1 MVQER
6 QAVQD
11 MASDTNI
18 MTKPPGAVLHPG
30 SRAIFRHWEAI
41 RGESP
46 APDRDDLDL
55 RQLGQFVSWL
65 FIMERSPRTGGYVWR
80 LAGSKV
86 CELWRRELTGS
97 EVLTGWDRFEF
108 ETIQRLLNG
117 VSKNLQPCT
126 LRLRLTTSL
135 GRIIDVEVIALP
147 MRARDGSIHVFG
159 GVLPF
164 RDAEA
169 LGHERIASIDLS
181 SARTI
186 WTEPVPGDHASR
198 RAKVPLRLVSGGS
211 D

>member
-1 MVQER
+1 L
-6 QAVQD
+6 
-11 MASDTNI
+11 ASETNI
-18 MTKPPGAVLHPG
+18 ITKPPGDALHPG
-30 SRAIFRHWEAI
+30 SRAVFRHWEAI

-46 APDRDDLDL
+46 AAHRDDLDL

-65 FIMERSPRTGGYVWR
+65 FIIERSPRSGGYVWR

-97 EVLTGWDRFEF
+97 EVLTGWDRFDA
-108 ETIQRLLNG
+108 ETIRRLFDG
-117 VSKNLQPCT
+117 VTKDLQPCA

-135 GRIIDVEVIALP
+135 SQVMDLEVIALP
-147 MRARDGSIHVFG
+147 LKARDGSIHIFG
-159 GVLPF
+159 GALPF

-169 LGHERIASIDLS
+169 LGHERITSNEVS

-198 RAKVPLRLVSGGS
+198 RVKVPLRLVSGGH

>member
-1 MVQER
+1 L
-6 QAVQD
+6 
-11 MASDTNI
+11 ASDTKI
-18 MTKPPGAVLHPG
+18 ITKPPGDVLHPG

-65 FIMERSPRTGGYVWR
+65 FIIERSPRTGTYSWR

-97 EVLTGWDRFEF
+97 EVLAGWDRFEV
-108 ETIQRLLNG
+108 ETVRRLFDG
-117 VSKNLQPCT
+117 VSRNLQPCT

-135 GRIIDVEVIALP
+135 GQLVDTEMIALP
-147 MRARDGSIHVFG
+147 LRARDGHSVHIFG
-159 GVLPF
+159 GVMPF
-164 RDAEA
+164 RDAGA
-169 LGHERIASIDLS
+169 LGHERITSVELA

-186 WTEPVPGDHASR
+186 WTEPIPGDHAVR
-198 RAKVPLRLVSGGS
+198 QPKQRPAYAPLRLVSGGH

>member
-1 MVQER
+1 MR
-6 QAVQD
+6 D
-11 MASDTNI
+11 LASDTNVI
-18 MTKPPGAVLHPG
+18 TKPPGDALHPG

-41 RGESP
+41 RGESS
-46 APDRDDLDL
+46 APNRDDLDL
-55 RQLGQFVSWL
+55 RQLCQFVSWL
-65 FIMERSPRTGGYVWR
+65 FIMERSPRTGGYLWR

-97 EVLTGWDRFEF
+97 EVLIGWDRFEF
-108 ETIQRLLNG
+108 ETIQRLLDG
-117 VSKNLQPCT
+117 VSRNLQPCA

-135 GRIIDVEVIALP
+135 GQMIDVEIIALP
-147 MRARDGSIHVFG
+147 LRARDGSIHVFG

-169 LGHERIASIDLS
+169 LGHERIASMELCG
-181 SARTI
+181 ARTI
-186 WTEPVPGDHASR
+186 WTEPVPGEHIYA

>member
-1 MVQER
+1 VR
-6 QAVQD
+6 D
-11 MASDTNI
+11 LASDTNVI
-18 MTKPPGAVLHPG
+18 TKPPGDALHPG

-41 RGESP
+41 RGESS
-46 APDRDDLDL
+46 APHRDDLDL
-55 RQLGQFVSWL
+55 RQLCQFVSWL
-65 FIMERSPRTGGYVWR
+65 FIMERSPRTGGYLWR

-97 EVLTGWDRFEF
+97 EVLTGLDRFEV
-108 ETIQRLLNG
+108 ETIQRLLDG
-117 VSKNLQPCT
+117 VSRNLQPCA

-135 GRIIDVEVIALP
+135 GQMIDAEIIALP
-147 MRARDGSIHVFG
+147 LRARDGSIHVFG

-169 LGHERIASIDLS
+169 LGHERIAGIELS
-181 SARTI
+181 GARTI
-186 WTEPVPGDHASR
+186 RTEPVPGEHILA